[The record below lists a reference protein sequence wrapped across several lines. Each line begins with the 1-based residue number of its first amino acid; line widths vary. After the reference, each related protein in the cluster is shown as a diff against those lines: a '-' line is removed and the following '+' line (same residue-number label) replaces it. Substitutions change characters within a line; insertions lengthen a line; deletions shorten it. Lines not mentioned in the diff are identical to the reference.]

1 MNIKKWGATMPE
13 GTMSMPCYKS
23 ISHEDGSHV
32 GTAMHPL
39 FLCLLSLCS
48 SEADGMNHKSA

>member
-1 MNIKKWGATMPE
+1 MPE